1 MNKLKPILIA
11 VAVMLLLA
19 GAVSAYSVPA
29 ELKGKTQLEVVQYLL
44 AEHDAGRDTAYGTYQ
59 LMIYTDA
66 FTSRGYKA
74 GVTVQGNYQDLRTW
88 VEKHKGETRITR
100 NNMVRIND

>member
-1 MNKLKPILIA
+1 MNKSKTILIA
-11 VAVMLLLA
+11 VAVILLLS
-19 GAVSAYSVPA
+19 GAVSAYSVPV
-29 ELKGKTQLEVVQYLL
+29 ELKNKNQLEVVEYLL

-74 GVTVQGNYQDLRTW
+74 GVTVQGNYADLRRW
-88 VEKHKGETRITR
+88 VEKHKGESKITR